1 MERQTNLPPDSWR
14 RENKRP
20 LVILRRAF
28 RAFALI
34 GLFVLAATY
43 TASAQEPRQVIQHF
57 QDVLLETMKRA
68 SELGASGRYNRLRP
82 EVEKAFDLPRMIR
95 LASGT
100 AWSDASPDRQKALVD
115 AFTHMSTSTYASQFR
130 GYSGESFVISGV
142 REGPRNTQLVE
153 TKIVKSD
160 GEKVPITYVL
170 VTADN
175 GEWRI
180 GDVLLDNSIS
190 ELSVRRSE
198 YAAILRKSG
207 VDALIKTLNEKAEG
221 LMSSK

>member
-1 MERQTNLPPDSWR
+1 MALFF
-14 RENKRP
+14 
-20 LVILRRAF
+20 LVAMYP
-28 RAFALI
+28 AH
-34 GLFVLAATY
+34 
-43 TASAQEPRQVIQHF
+43 AQEPRQVIQHF

-68 SELGASGRYNRLRP
+68 TELGAAGRYKQLRP

-100 AWSDASPDRQKALVD
+100 AWAEAGADKQKALID
-115 AFTHMSTSTYASQFR
+115 AFTHMSTSTYASQFH
-130 GYSGESFVISGV
+130 GYSGESFIIADVHD
-142 REGPRNTQLVE
+142 GPRNTRLVE

-160 GEKVPITYVL
+160 GEKIPITYVL
-170 VTADN
+170 IAAEN
-175 GEWRI
+175 GDWRI

-198 YAAILRKSG
+198 YAAILRKDG

-221 LMSSK
+221 LMSAN